1 MNARDDLSGRIAVK
15 VWNFRCSKCFI
26 SPSTANLIYML
37 ILLNSNPKT
46 NPTAWH
52 PLSRN
57 DNAKSSIKTAGL
69 QQHGNMG
76 EREKKKRKLY
86 ETADGN
92 SNWTSF
98 STHPASCWFYPP
110 AGDCIVLSDNRISG
124 LAKWLEKSINGQHWY
139 AIIKTIYQ
147 SRTHPAAGRT
157 WAGSSWRCRRRWV
170 AHSWLIVLARPV
182 VVVAVQEAKAK
193 SQRAESPKLFAI
205 HLHRRAIPAHF
216 GAQIPGN
223 EQKQAVKAETEA

>member
-124 LAKWLEKSINGQHWY
+124 LAKWLEKTLTGNTDTQLLKQF
-139 AIIKTIYQ
+139 IKVGHI
-147 SRTHPAAGRT
+147 RRRAGR
-157 WAGSSWRCRRRWV
+157 GQDHHEGV
-170 AHSWLIVLARPV
+170 AA
-182 VVVAVQEAKAK
+182 
-193 SQRAESPKLFAI
+193 AELLT
-205 HLHRRAIPAHF
+205 H
-216 GAQIPGN
+216 G
-223 EQKQAVKAETEA
+223 